1 MTRFK
6 HWKIIVLFV
15 LVFLAGG
22 VAGSLIT
29 DYVGKRVF
37 ARAFD
42 FDRWPDGMIHGLESR
57 MTLTA
62 DQKVKLRVIGE
73 QLAAQMKGTLEGAI
87 AESGRIIVDTQREV
101 DAVLTPEQRVI
112 HAQMK
117 AEFRKGL
124 KDGMGVTLPDQ

>member
-1 MTRFK
+1 MTKFK
-6 HWKIIVLFV
+6 LWKSIVLFV

-29 DYVGKRVF
+29 DYVGRRAF

-73 QLAAQMKGTLEGAI
+73 QLAKQMKGTLDGAI
-87 AESGRIIVDTQREV
+87 ADSGRTIVDAQREV
-101 DAVLTPEQRVI
+101 DTVLTPEQRVI

-124 KDGMGVTLPDQ
+124 KEGMGVTLPEE

>member
-1 MTRFK
+1 MNMSK
-6 HWKIIVLFV
+6 LWKTILLLV

-22 VAGSLIT
+22 VAGSLVT
-29 DYVGKRVF
+29 DYAGKRAF

-62 DQKVKLRVIGE
+62 DQKAKLRVIGE
-73 QLAAQMKGTLEGAI
+73 QLATEMKRTLDGAI
-87 AESGRIIVDTQREV
+87 ADSGRIIVDTQREV
-101 DAVLTPEQRVI
+101 DLVLTPEQRVI

-117 AEFRKGL
+117 ADFRKGL
-124 KDGMGVTLPDQ
+124 KEGLGVTLPDK

>member
-1 MTRFK
+1 MTRIK
-6 HWKIIVLFV
+6 HWKSILLFV

-29 DYVGKRVF
+29 DYVGKRAF

-42 FDRWPDGMIHGLESR
+42 FDRWPDGMIHGLESQ

-73 QLAAQMKGTLEGAI
+73 ELAKEMKGTLDGAI
-87 AESGRIIVDTQREV
+87 ADSGRIIVDTQREV
-101 DAVLTPEQRVI
+101 DLVLTPEQRIV
-112 HAQMK
+112 HARMK
-117 AEFRKGL
+117 SDFRKGL
-124 KDGMGVTLPDQ
+124 KEGLGVTLPEQ